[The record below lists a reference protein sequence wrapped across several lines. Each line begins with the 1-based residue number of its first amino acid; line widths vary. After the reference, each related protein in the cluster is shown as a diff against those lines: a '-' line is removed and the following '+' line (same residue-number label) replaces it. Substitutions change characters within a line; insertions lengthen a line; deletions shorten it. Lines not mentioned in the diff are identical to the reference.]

1 MNVLIKV
8 QGITDAPGDLD
19 TLDRFIAM
27 IEENHWYF
35 GGGISDGKILGTVY
49 AYRDLT
55 VDAVR
60 EKLTDWFR
68 EQGYSFEATFG
79 YILETPD
86 LELRQAEFDDWK
98 PMYENVWQHESA
110 ARYMLWD
117 VTTSGEEAQE
127 RMKRTISYQQKGGL
141 SFIVTKNGEPIGF
154 AGVMETE
161 SGVYEDTGGCLGPA
175 FQRRG
180 YGKQML
186 AALERLVFSRGAE
199 RFIVAHRRENL
210 PSRKVILARGFRYT
224 HSEEKDYGIL
234 DFYEKRRSEME
245 VKLTYHGHACFTL
258 EYRGCKTV
266 IDPYAWGMVPG
277 QADLHLTA
285 NAVYCSHGHGDHNFT
300 QAVEL
305 EEAPSLPWTVA
316 AFETPHDECNGARRG
331 MNTVR
336 IFDCDGIRVAH
347 LGDLGCFPDAELE
360 NALYGVDC
368 MLIPVGGYYTI
379 GCQTACQ
386 IIRAA
391 KPKVAIP
398 MHYRTDRTGFDEIS
412 HIDDFIRLWNKVNTC
427 EGTFSLRKDAEQ
439 QILIMK

>member
-27 IEENHWYF
+27 IEGHHWYF

-55 VDAVR
+55 VDDVR
-60 EKLTDWFR
+60 EKLTAWFR
-68 EQGYSFEATFG
+68 AQGYSFEASFS
-79 YILETPD
+79 YILETGD

-98 PMYENVWQHESA
+98 PMYENVWRHESA
-110 ARYMLWD
+110 ARYMQWD
-117 VTTSGEEAQE
+117 VTTSEEEAQE
-127 RMKRTISYQQKGGL
+127 RIKRTISYQQKGGL
-141 SFIVTKNGEPIGF
+141 SFIATCGGEPIGF

-161 SGVYEDTGGCLGPA
+161 PGVYEDTGGCLGPA
-175 FQRRG
+175 FQRKG
-180 YGKQML
+180 YGKQLL

-199 RFIVAHRRENL
+199 RFIVAHRRENV
-210 PSRKVILARGFRYT
+210 PSRKVILSQRYRYT
-224 HSEEKDYGIL
+224 HSEETDHGIL
-234 DFYEKRRSEME
+234 DFYEKRRTDLE
-245 VKLTYHGHACFTL
+245 VKLTYQGHACFTL
-258 EYRGCKTV
+258 EYRGCKAV

-285 NAVYCSHGHGDHNFT
+285 NAVYCSHGHGDHNFI

-305 EEAPSLPWTVA
+305 EEASPLPWTVTE
-316 AFETPHDECNGARRG
+316 FETPHDECNGAKRG

-336 IFDCDGIRVAH
+336 IFDCGGIRVAH
-347 LGDLGCFPDAELE
+347 LGDLGCFPDEELE

-379 GCQTACQ
+379 GTQTAYQ
-386 IIRAA
+386 IIRSV

-398 MHYRTDRTGFDEIS
+398 MHYRTDKTGFDEIS
-412 HIDDFIRLWNKVNTC
+412 HIDDFCKLWNKVNTC
-427 EGTFSLRKDAEQ
+427 EGTFSLTKDAEQ